1 MKKRF
6 LICILVL
13 GLLATSAVAAGGM
26 RQLTVTEDTGISVTL
41 NGEKQELKD
50 ANGNP
55 VYTMVHEGTTY
66 LPVRAVCGLAGLEV
80 NWNDETRTVELGKSV
95 ESDDVSG
102 EIGNTF
108 AVKPEDWQFGY
119 ANSNVSF
126 VTADPD
132 MCTVAGQKYDWSI
145 VSKGLYSSAGLHFGS
160 LQNMNEAKYL
170 HFKVMCPSDNVTIRL
185 FSDSERKTMCLR
197 EFTACA
203 NDVIEMDIDVKNAT
217 ELYFFATFD
226 GNTWDTTPMTM
237 VDMYFHN

>member
-1 MKKRF
+1 MKKCF
-6 LICILVL
+6 LICMLVL
-13 GLLATSAVAAGGM
+13 ALLATSAVAAGGM

-55 VYTMVHEGTTY
+55 VYTMVHDGTTY
-66 LPVRAVCGLAGLEV
+66 LPVRAVCSLAGLDV
-80 NWNDETRTVELGKSV
+80 NWNSDTRTVELGKSV
-95 ESDDVSG
+95 VQDTGSSEA
-102 EIGNTF
+102 GNVLS
-108 AVKPEDWQFGY
+108 VKPEDWQFRYYGE
-119 ANSNVSF
+119 SSF
-126 VTADPD
+126 TTVDPD
-132 MCTVAGQKYDWSI
+132 MCTVAGEKYDWSI
-145 VSKGLYSSAGLHFGS
+145 VSKGLYSSEGLHFGS
-160 LQNMNEAKYL
+160 LQNTSKAKYL

-197 EFTACA
+197 EFTARA
-203 NDVIEMDIDVKNAT
+203 NDVIEMDVDVKNAT